1 MGAGREERARGRSPM
16 PEEEGSAAPVDAGDT
31 AASWVMFGVGY
42 PLSCAFVGLVT
53 HRVALAYNP
62 QSIKA
67 AGGAITQLT
76 CVASLSLKKPCH
88 IPKLPP
94 AAPRPPRAAHPRT
107 PRTRASHR
115 TAVLTPACR
124 PPRRNQ
130 HAQIAGWVG
139 IGGVG
144 GIFTTLI
151 GKTLLDGN

>member
-1 MGAGREERARGRSPM
+1 LGAGREERARGRSPM

-76 CVASLSLKKPCH
+76 CVASLSLKKPSH
-88 IPKLPP
+88 SEAGARRAAP
-94 AAPRPPRAAHPRT
+94 AARRT
-107 PRTRASHR
+107 PPHTPHSRVAPDRRPDPRLPSAPQEPARADRGLGGHR
-115 TAVLTPACR
+115 
-124 PPRRNQ
+124 RRRRHLHNVDRQ
-130 HAQIAGWVG
+130 NSA
-139 IGGVG
+139 
-144 GIFTTLI
+144 
-151 GKTLLDGN
+151 

>member
-88 IPKLPP
+88 IPKLAP
-94 AAPRPPRAAHPRT
+94 AAPRPPHTPHTPHSRVAPDRRPDPRLPSAPQEPARADRGLGG
-107 PRTRASHR
+107 HR
-115 TAVLTPACR
+115 
-124 PPRRNQ
+124 RRRRHLHNVDRQ
-130 HAQIAGWVG
+130 NSA
-139 IGGVG
+139 
-144 GIFTTLI
+144 
-151 GKTLLDGN
+151 

>member
-16 PEEEGSAAPVDAGDT
+16 PEEEQGSAAPVDAGDT

-76 CVASLSLKKPCH
+76 CVASLSLKS
-88 IPKLPP
+88 
-94 AAPRPPRAAHPRT
+94 RVTFR
-107 PRTRASHR
+107 SW
-115 TAVLTPACR
+115 R
-124 PPRRNQ
+124 PPRRARRAP
-130 HAQIAGWVG
+130 HTPAQPALARRAGPPP
-139 IGGVG
+139 
-144 GIFTTLI
+144 
-151 GKTLLDGN
+151 

>member
-16 PEEEGSAAPVDAGDT
+16 PEEEQGSAAPVDAGDT

-76 CVASLSLKKPCH
+76 CVAS
-88 IPKLPP
+88 
-94 AAPRPPRAAHPRT
+94 
-107 PRTRASHR
+107 
-115 TAVLTPACR
+115 
-124 PPRRNQ
+124 
-130 HAQIAGWVG
+130 
-139 IGGVG
+139 
-144 GIFTTLI
+144 
-151 GKTLLDGN
+151 